1 MKKIICLLFIAFWS
15 AGLASTG
22 WGQEKRIITL
32 SDGTRISG
40 QIVSY
45 SAGTYTV
52 RTENLGEFKIEDS
65 SVVSISSG
73 ISAPAQKEVTA
84 TAGGLQADIS
94 QVQTAIMANPE
105 MMRDIE
111 NLLADPDI
119 MNLLADENFIN
130 DIMSQDPA
138 RIQANPKTRQ
148 FMNNPA
154 IKEMM
159 EAMIKQM
166 GPGAAGR

>member
-1 MKKIICLLFIAFWS
+1 MKKIICLFFIALWS
-15 AGLASTG
+15 AGFASAG
-22 WGQEKRIITL
+22 WGQEKRVITL

-45 SAGTYTV
+45 SSGLYTV

-73 ISAPAQKEVTA
+73 STAPAKETPA
-84 TAGGLQADIS
+84 AGGLQADIS
-94 QVQTAIMANPE
+94 QVQTAIMSNPE
-105 MMRDIE
+105 MMQDIE
-111 NLLADPDI
+111 KLLADPDI
-119 MNLLADENFIN
+119 MNLLADKNFIN

-159 EAMIKQM
+159 ETMIKQM
-166 GPGAAGR
+166 GPDAFGR